1 MRLSKVTAMKKVC
14 RYFRDSIIYLI
25 AVSVFFIIW
34 IAAHSLFPHNGAF
47 AYVLNGTSWSGSQA
61 AIYSTG
67 GDSNATFDS
76 AFVEAMRNWNNLSN
90 FRYLNA
96 NGFRDPCADPN
107 FYGPPWFSGYSF
119 RSDSCG
125 ASMGSSTLA
134 VNFRWTTGGETIQAG
149 TVFNTAWS
157 WDVHNGSG
165 STIDFRRVAT
175 HELGHA
181 LGLGHESVN
190 TALTNPFYSD
200 FIENP
205 QPDDING
212 IRAIYGGGDGSRAFV
227 VAFVTRFYQQC
238 LSRNPDQAG
247 LDGWVNALVSGA
259 LTGADIAN
267 GFIFSQEFINRNTSN
282 EEFVTILYNAFFGRA
297 PDTVGYNGWVN
308 SLNSGNSRQ
317 AVLNGFIY
325 SQEFNNLA
333 SSYGIKAYQEA

>member
-1 MRLSKVTAMKKVC
+1 MKKVC

-34 IAAHSLFPHNGAF
+34 IAAHSLLPRNGAF

-61 AIYSTG
+61 TMYSTG
-67 GDSNATFDS
+67 GNSNATFDS
-76 AFVEAMRNWNNLSN
+76 AFVEAMSNWNNLSN

-96 NGFRDPCADPN
+96 NGFKDPCADPN

-134 VNFRWTTGGETIQAG
+134 VNFRWSVGSEIFQAG

-165 STIDFRRVAT
+165 SNIDFRRVAT

-190 TALTNPFYSD
+190 SALMNPLYSD

-212 IRAIYGGGDGSRAFV
+212 IRAIYGGSGS
-227 VAFVTRFYQQC
+227 
-238 LSRNPDQAG
+238 P
-247 LDGWVNALVSGA
+247 VSGTPGDYDYCA
-259 LTGADIAN
+259 LYGPCAAGEGDCDGNAECQSGLTCVNDVGANYGYDSIVDVCEGAVTPATTTTTTTTT
-267 GFIFSQEFINRNTSN
+267 TS
-282 EEFVTILYNAFFGRA
+282 VTTT
-297 PDTVGYNGWVN
+297 TVND
-308 SLNSGNSRQ
+308 R
-317 AVLNGFIY
+317 
-325 SQEFNNLA
+325 
-333 SSYGIKAYQEA
+333 